1 MRPER
6 SGRTGRVMSIRSTA
20 SRASSS
26 TSANAA
32 LRASSAEAT
41 ALFSTFSAAPRARRA
56 SESSPAR
63 SFISPVMR
71 PFLPRSPMRMRSN
84 ASRSPAASMRADNS
98 ARRLSTSCIG
108 RESAMNFPVSVL
120 YPRSPHPTPLP
131 AGRAREARSAGEGN
145 AYSGHGRAER
155 VAGVPVQ
162 RREHLRFL
170 HRQVGQDLAVD
181 LDAGLGESVHEPRVG
196 QAVQAGGG
204 VDPLYPQ
211 RPEGALAVAPV
222 TVGVLL
228 RLLDLLDRHAEGG
241 RGAAAIAL
249 RLLQHLLVPSL
260 VGDAPFY
267 ASHEGVS
274 LAMRKVLFG
283 DHRRVVRQ
291 DHRAARLA
299 LHLLRPAAQ
308 VVALAGAVGADLAG
322 RGEAESLPGRRL
334 VLQLGH
340 FSNLSLS
347 RIAPARAPAA
357 TPTGWAC
364 PSAGPACEA
373 SRKARCIRAT
383 PAVGKAARLTS
394 S

>member
-6 SGRTGRVMSIRSTA
+6 SGRTGRVMSMRSTA

-26 TSANAA
+26 NSANAA
-32 LRASSAEAT
+32 LRASSAEAI
-41 ALFSTFSAAPRARRA
+41 ALFSTLRAAPRARRA
-56 SESSPAR
+56 SGSTPAR
-63 SFISPVMR
+63 SFISRVMR
-71 PFLPRSPMRMRSN
+71 PFLPSSLTRMRSS

-108 RESAMNFPVSVL
+108 SELAMNFPVSVL
-120 YPRSPHPTPLP
+120 FPRSPHPTPLP
-131 AGRAREARSAGEGN
+131 AGREREARSAGEGN

-155 VAGVPVQ
+155 VAGVPDQ
-162 RREHLRFL
+162 RRE
-170 HRQVGQDLAVD
+170 
-181 LDAGLGESVHEPRVG
+181 
-196 QAVQAGGG
+196 
-204 VDPLYPQ
+204 
-211 RPEGALAVAPV
+211 
-222 TVGVLL
+222 
-228 RLLDLLDRHAEGG
+228 RHVEGG
-241 RGAAAIAL
+241 RCAAAIAL
-249 RLLQHLLVPSL
+249 RLLQHLLVPG
-260 VGDAPFY
+260 VRGDAPFY

-283 DHRRVVRQ
+283 NHRRVVRQ

-340 FSNLSLS
+340 FSNLSPS

-383 PAVGKAARLTS
+383 PAVGKARPRQERQEHE
-394 S
+394 